1 MRRATPWAMAAAVV
15 AADQITKAAVMQA
28 LPVGSGVVL
37 VPGLLNL
44 VHAHNTGVAFG
55 MLAGLG
61 GWQLP
66 LLVSIAAAA
75 IGVLG
80 VWLVR
85 LGGTE
90 NATRVALAGILGGAV
105 GNVVDRLAW
114 GHVVD
119 FIDFHWGGWHYPAF
133 NVADSAI
140 TLGAIAL
147 VWLVYRAD
155 ARESQAG

>member
-1 MRRATPWAMAAAVV
+1 
-15 AADQITKAAVMQA
+15 MQA

-44 VHAHNTGVAFG
+44 VHAHNPGVAFG

-66 LLVSIAAAA
+66 LLVTIAAVA

-85 LGGTE
+85 LGE
-90 NATRVALAGILGGAV
+90 SESATRVALAGILGGAV

-119 FIDFHWGGWHYPAF
+119 FIDLHWGAWHYPAF

-155 ARESQAG
+155 APESQAG